1 MAEGVIRRFI
11 ELDMEQDADDVYN
24 DALAAIHALKDDP
37 VVGMPLGITTFS
49 ELSVPLVARLC
60 DELGLPSSS
69 AQAVDV
75 ARNKHETRRAMKEAG
90 LATIRNC
97 LIASE
102 ADIDEGI
109 RVVGF
114 PAVLKPISGAASLG
128 VKKVYDAAD
137 LRAGFIEVRTE
148 MENTIVTSGALV
160 KSSTADCNLQD
171 MLLLPAPEKP
181 GSKGH
186 PPVVFMCG
194 APSPM
199 RRLASAP
206 PRGPNP
212 PIRAQKARRALTP
225 LCCAPIPRSAGSRS
239 IWTAWR
245 WTWTWCCTEA
255 RRTTRRSSTTGPQS
269 SPTSTRPG
277 ASAPAGCPR
286 TSRPSSGCAPPRRA
300 PRSRAADARGP
311 ADARPPRPRA
321 PRAACALQEL
331 GIASL
336 RACGFT
342 QGVFHV
348 ELKYTSRGP
357 RLIEINARMGGGQ
370 VRETHRR
377 VFGVDLVE
385 ETLFA
390 CVGIPCRPHKA
401 DPPLCHLAYN
411 YVNARRSGLVTD
423 ISAVR
428 QLDAREDVV
437 YARPLVAE
445 GGQVVGPDEG
455 MPTWVA
461 DIMVC
466 KQDGEEA
473 LEYVLALSDS
483 LVVGVEPARHVLEKP
498 MQK

>member
-1 MAEGVIRRFI
+1 M
-11 ELDMEQDADDVYN
+11 
-24 DALAAIHALKDDP
+24 
-37 VVGMPLGITTFS
+37 
-49 ELSVPLVARLC
+49 
-60 DELGLPSSS
+60 
-69 AQAVDV
+69 
-75 ARNKHETRRAMKEAG
+75 
-90 LATIRNC
+90 
-97 LIASE
+97 
-102 ADIDEGI
+102 
-109 RVVGF
+109 
-114 PAVLKPISGAASLG
+114 
-128 VKKVYDAAD
+128 
-137 LRAGFIEVRTE
+137 
-148 MENTIVTSGALV
+148 
-160 KSSTADCNLQD
+160 
-171 MLLLPAPEKP
+171 
-181 GSKGH
+181 
-186 PPVVFMCG
+186 
-194 APSPM
+194 
-199 RRLASAP
+199 
-206 PRGPNP
+206 
-212 PIRAQKARRALTP
+212 
-225 LCCAPIPRSAGSRS
+225 
-239 IWTAWR
+239 
-245 WTWTWCCTEA
+245 
-255 RRTTRRSSTTGPQS
+255 
-269 SPTSTRPG
+269 
-277 ASAPAGCPR
+277 
-286 TSRPSSGCAPPRRA
+286 
-300 PRSRAADARGP
+300 ADARGP

-321 PRAACALQEL
+321 PRAACAPQEL

-473 LEYVLALSDS
+473 LECVLALSDS